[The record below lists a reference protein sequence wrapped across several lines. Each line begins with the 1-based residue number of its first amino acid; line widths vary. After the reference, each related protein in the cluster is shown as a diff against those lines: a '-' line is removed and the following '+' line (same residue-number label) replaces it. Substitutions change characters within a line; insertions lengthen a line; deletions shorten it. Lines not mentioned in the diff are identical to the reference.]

1 MGERLFCAPGEGQ
14 RLNLYLEDGS
24 VAGSASVRQVGD
36 DLLFSV
42 SARLSA
48 GLWRIVAHGSGGAL
62 ALGVMEGGGVWQRRF
77 SSRLAGG
84 LGEVDRLTAS
94 RCAPARMESEW
105 QGCCGDEAPGLPPG
119 SLCRRHGGGCS
130 LALPWREDGPFPWP
144 ERFCLARTGVM
155 AGRLWVFYALDQ
167 TGEAVLSEEN

>member
-1 MGERLFCAPGEGQ
+1 M
-14 RLNLYLEDGS
+14 NLYLEDGS

-105 QGCCGDEAPGLPPG
+105 QGCRGDEAPGLPPG
-119 SLCRRHGGGCS
+119 SLCRRHGGGCT

>member
-1 MGERLFCAPGEGQ
+1 M
-14 RLNLYLEDGS
+14 NLYLEDGS

-48 GLWRIVAHGSGGAL
+48 GLWRIVAHGSGGTL
-62 ALGVMEGGGVWQRRF
+62 VLGVMEGGGVWQRRF

-84 LGEVDRLTAS
+84 LGEVERLTVS
-94 RCAPARMESEW
+94 RCAPAQMESEW
-105 QGCCGDEAPGLPPG
+105 QGCCGDEDPGLPPG
-119 SLCRRHGGGCS
+119 SLCRRHGGGCT

-167 TGEAVLSEEN
+167 TGEPVLSEEN

>member
-119 SLCRRHGGGCS
+119 SMCRRHGGGCT
-130 LALPWREDGPFPWP
+130 LALPWGEDGPFPWP

>member
-1 MGERLFCAPGEGQ
+1 M
-14 RLNLYLEDGS
+14 NLYLEDGS
-24 VAGSASVRQVGD
+24 VAGSASVRQVGED
-36 DLLFSV
+36 VLFSV

-48 GLWRIVAHGSGGAL
+48 GLWRIVAHGSGGTL

-77 SSRLAGG
+77 SSRLVGG
-84 LGEVDRLTAS
+84 LGEVERLTAS

-105 QGCCGDEAPGLPPG
+105 QGCCGDESLPPG
-119 SLCRRHGGGCS
+119 ALCRRHGGGCT

-167 TGEAVLSEEN
+167 TGEPVLSEEN

>member
-24 VAGSASVRQVGD
+24 VAGSASVRQVGED
-36 DLLFSV
+36 VLFSV
-42 SARLSA
+42 SARLPT
-48 GLWRIVAHGSGGAL
+48 GLWRIVAHGSGGTL

-77 SSRLAGG
+77 SSRLVGR
-84 LGEVDRLTAS
+84 LGEVERLTAS

-119 SLCRRHGGGCS
+119 SLCRRHGGGCT

>member
-1 MGERLFCAPGEGQ
+1 M
-14 RLNLYLEDGS
+14 NLYLEDGS
-24 VAGSASVRQVGD
+24 VAGSASVRQVGED
-36 DLLFSV
+36 VLFSV

-48 GLWRIVAHGSGGAL
+48 GLWRIVAHGSGGTL

-77 SSRLAGG
+77 SSRLTGG
-84 LGEVDRLTAS
+84 LGRVERVTAH

-105 QGCCGDEAPGLPPG
+105 QGCCGDEAPDLPPG
-119 SLCRRHGGGCS
+119 SLCRRRRGGCT

-167 TGEAVLSEEN
+167 TGVPVLNEEN